1 MVTACALS
9 QQRFLND
16 PNKRGKQSKREE
28 GKERA
33 KTKQRLNMT
42 LRGSNHAN
50 LIQPNLRPHQLG
62 IAQIIAFNTHIER
75 YNDIGMAFFWYAAAI
90 KK

>member
-1 MVTACALS
+1 
-9 QQRFLND
+9 
-16 PNKRGKQSKREE
+16 
-28 GKERA
+28 
-33 KTKQRLNMT
+33 MT

-62 IAQIIAFNTHIER
+62 IAQIIAFNAHIER
-75 YNDIGMAFFWYAAAI
+75 YNDIGMALFWYAAAI

>member
-1 MVTACALS
+1 MVTECALG
-9 QQRFLND
+9 QQRFLTTV
-16 PNKRGKQSKREE
+16 KEE
-28 GKERA
+28 GNIQKEKKGR
-33 KTKQRLNMT
+33 KEERQSRGINIS

-62 IAQIIAFNTHIER
+62 MAQIIAFNTHIER
-75 YNDIGMAFFWYAAAI
+75 YNDIGMALFWYAAAI

>member
-1 MVTACALS
+1 MFLS
-9 QQRFLND
+9 D
-16 PNKRGKQSKREE
+16 PLLGSLIKEGNNQKEKKGRKEQKQSRDI
-28 GKERA
+28 
-33 KTKQRLNMT
+33 NMT

-75 YNDIGMAFFWYAAAI
+75 YNDIGMALFWYAAAI

>member
-1 MVTACALS
+1 
-9 QQRFLND
+9 
-16 PNKRGKQSKREE
+16 
-28 GKERA
+28 
-33 KTKQRLNMT
+33 MT

-62 IAQIIAFNTHIER
+62 IAQIIAFNTHIEI
-75 YNDIGMAFFWYAAAI
+75 YNDIGMALFWYAAAI

>member
-9 QQRFLND
+9 QKRFLND
-16 PNKRGKQSKREE
+16 LNKRGKQSKREE
-28 GKERA
+28 GKESA
-33 KTKQRLNMT
+33 KQSRDINMT

-62 IAQIIAFNTHIER
+62 IAQIIAFNTHIES
-75 YNDIGMAFFWYAAAI
+75 YNDIVVET
-90 KK
+90 

>member
-1 MVTACALS
+1 MVTGCALN

-16 PNKRGKQSKREE
+16 PKKGGNNQKEKKARKEQKQSSDI
-28 GKERA
+28 
-33 KTKQRLNMT
+33 NIS

-62 IAQIIAFNTHIER
+62 IAQIITFNTHIER
-75 YNDIGMAFFWYAAAI
+75 YIDTGIALSRYAAAI
-90 KK
+90 TK